1 MNCGVVFYC
10 LICDFFNGFF
20 VEIVVKCVEIIG
32 QYAVTKQNTES
43 NMLNRISVGLLL
55 NPSITKTE
63 QGYYLYS
70 TSGDGKKC
78 FHSGCVFIWFL
89 SS

>member
-1 MNCGVVFYC
+1 M
-10 LICDFFNGFF
+10 
-20 VEIVVKCVEIIG
+20 KHVEIIR
-32 QYAVTKQNTES
+32 QYIMTKQNTEN

-70 TSGDGKKC
+70 TFGDGKKC
-78 FHSGCVFIWFL
+78 FHSVHLVSVKLKKEFCETDLRPPMIYGTE
-89 SS
+89 

>member
-1 MNCGVVFYC
+1 MCRNYWT
-10 LICDFFNGFF
+10 ICSD
-20 VEIVVKCVEIIG
+20 KTKHRK
-32 QYAVTKQNTES
+32 QYV
-43 NMLNRISVGLLL
+43 NRIYVGLLL

-78 FHSGCVFIWFL
+78 FHSVHLVSVKLKEEFCETDLRPPMIYGIE
-89 SS
+89 

>member
-1 MNCGVVFYC
+1 M
-10 LICDFFNGFF
+10 
-20 VEIVVKCVEIIG
+20 VKCVEIIG

-70 TSGDGKKC
+70 TSGDRKKC
-78 FHSGCVFIWFL
+78 FHSVHLVSVKLKEEFCETDLRPPMIYGTE
-89 SS
+89 